1 VHGTRK
7 VRREREASPTG
18 AVGHQF
24 LEVGLVDRHPPF
36 PKLGDVPLVP
46 IRADDPVTDMGQTRA
61 RDQPHVPC
69 SYDPDVKLFC
79 QRPSPNQFSPGHRR
93 LEDGYCRSAH
103 HKAYR
108 IYQTMFPLVQENQA
122 SLGEVFSSSRN
133 RSHR

>member
-1 VHGTRK
+1 V
-7 VRREREASPTG
+7 SPTG

-36 PKLGDVPLVP
+36 PKLGDAPLVP
-46 IRADDPVTDMGQTRA
+46 VRADDPVADAGQTRA

-79 QRPSPNQFSPGHRR
+79 QRPSLNQFSPAIGDSKMVT
-93 LEDGYCRSAH
+93 LNPYSISAY

-108 IYQTMFPLVQENQA
+108 IYQIMLPLVQENQA